1 MFASPKILSVKV
13 QHFIFIFL
21 KNFFSTIRKFLC
33 SGMFPHVK
41 VLQELFSEYR
51 DNDLFVHEKKQF
63 SQKA

>member
-13 QHFIFIFL
+13 KHFIFIFL

-33 SGMFPHVK
+33 GGMFPHVK

-51 DNDLFVHEKKQF
+51 DMTFLSMKKKF